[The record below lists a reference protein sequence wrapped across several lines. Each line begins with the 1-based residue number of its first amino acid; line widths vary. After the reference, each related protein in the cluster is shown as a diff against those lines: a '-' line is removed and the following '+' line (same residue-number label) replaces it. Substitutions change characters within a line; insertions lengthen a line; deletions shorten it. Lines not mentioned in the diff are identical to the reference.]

1 MEDPGGER
9 LLMDLLA
16 PRNNSSNVTFSVNAG
31 GVGVWLAT
39 GAALICFLLA
49 VMIGF
54 MYLDV
59 RNEVRAQRQDQAIM
73 NNWTSQEITAIRSYI
88 TNGKLQPMQ
97 PRPIGGDVQ
106 GNK

>member
-1 MEDPGGER
+1 MEDPSGER

-31 GVGVWLAT
+31 GIGVWVAT
-39 GAALICFLLA
+39 AAALVCFILTL
-49 VMIGF
+49 VIGF

-59 RNEVRAQRQDQAIM
+59 RNEVRAQRQDQMLM

-97 PRPIGGDVQ
+97 PRPM
-106 GNK
+106 GNNSQENP